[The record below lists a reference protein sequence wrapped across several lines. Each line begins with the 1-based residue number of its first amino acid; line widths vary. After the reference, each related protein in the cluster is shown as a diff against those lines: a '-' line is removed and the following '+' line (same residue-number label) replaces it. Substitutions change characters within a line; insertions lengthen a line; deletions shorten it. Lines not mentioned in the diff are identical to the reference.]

1 MAINLINIGNIAND
15 GTGDDLREAFVKVNN
30 NFEELD
36 LRDNE
41 KTTVSN
47 AGQGVGIFDQLVN
60 HDIQLKSL
68 LAGRNIAIASD
79 TAGNITIDS
88 DTNALTELTVEA
100 ETGEVTRLQGQKLT
114 IHGANGLD
122 TYVENNVVYV
132 TYTGPIALINESEPT
147 LGENLDANNKDIIN
161 INTVRANNFAGNV
174 TGNVTGLINGVDPS
188 TIAPFFDD
196 YWDFGDVG
204 RTVTS
209 LIEFMLDDVDV
220 DMGTIVNPETRNIDL
235 GGIVV

>member
-47 AGQGVGIFDQLVN
+47 SGIGVGIFDQLVN

-68 LAGRNIAIASD
+68 LAGRNIAITSD

-122 TYVENNVVYV
+122 TYVENNVLYV
-132 TYTGPIALINESEPT
+132 TYTGPIGLINESEPT
-147 LGENLDANNKDIIN
+147 LSQNLDANNKDIIN

-209 LIEFMLDDVDV
+209 LIEYMLDDVDV

-235 GGIVV
+235 GSIVV

>member
-1 MAINLINIGNIAND
+1 MAINVINIGNIAND

-132 TYTGPIALINESEPT
+132 TYTGPIGLINESEPT

>member
-15 GTGDDLREAFVKVNN
+15 GTVDDLREAFVKVNN

-132 TYTGPIALINESEPT
+132 TYTGPIGLINESEPT

>member
-88 DTNALTELTVEA
+88 DTNALTELIVEA

-147 LGENLDANNKDIIN
+147 LGGNLDANNKDIIN

>member
-132 TYTGPIALINESEPT
+132 TYTGPIGLINESEPT

>member
-30 NFEELD
+30 NVEELD

-132 TYTGPIALINESEPT
+132 TYTGPIGLINESEPT

>member
-88 DTNALTELTVEA
+88 DTNALTELIVEA